1 MIAINKITDKQLDSL
16 LKGRMLKKYNV
27 LEKIV
32 EKYKAKEYWKE
43 DNQALY
49 HGIIY
54 LHRNNI
60 ITLNAKQLQKVI
72 KLKNEVAR

>member
-16 LKGRMLKKYNV
+16 LKGKIFKKYSV

-32 EKYKAKEYWKE
+32 EKYKVKEHWKE

-54 LHRNNI
+54 MHTENI